1 MTRRAL
7 PIADPGSGA
16 PAVGEAHHLTKGLV
30 RVTMACNER
39 CPFCNVPV
47 EDYPEPTPTDAELDA
62 QLEAFLATGEQTLT
76 LSGGEPTLR
85 REPLLDVIARAR
97 ARGVPFAELQ
107 TNAILIDDRYAQ
119 QLAEAGLTS
128 AFVSLLS
135 DEPALHDE
143 LAGLEGAFS
152 LCLRGI
158 DALLDA
164 GIAVTLN
171 PVIARQTQRRVAA
184 YVDFVAA
191 RLPNVQAISLS
202 AVQPHGRARHDLDLL
217 PDYAV
222 LGPEVSRAHAR
233 AEHHGIP
240 LLNPYCG
247 LPLCVGWSERR
258 ARSVEAIEA
267 EGVWRARRAS
277 AQGWAPD
284 PHGIDNHGNKRHGPP
299 CERCALRTRCGGA
312 WHAYWDH
319 RDGSGLSAPLLIREP
334 WWPDAAAHEGQAVV
348 ATQGGVESGA
358 FDGVDAPTLW
368 LLTDDLRLGD
378 AARLLA
384 TRCTDLALL
393 IEAQD
398 LERPELVDELAH
410 LKRHNATTDP
420 QLRLRVTLGL
430 RTLGTVRA
438 GLAALDRAAELGV
451 AAVAL
456 LMVPTASHRRL
467 VAVARE
473 RYPTL
478 RVSLEEHACP

>member
-7 PIADPGSGA
+7 PIADPGIGA

-62 QLEAFLATGEQTLT
+62 QLEAFLASGEQTLT

-85 REPLLDVIARAR
+85 RGPLLDVIARAR

-107 TNAILIDDRYAQ
+107 TNAILIDDRYARE
-119 QLAEAGLTS
+119 LVEAGLTS

-135 DEPALHDE
+135 DDAALHDE
-143 LAGLEGAFS
+143 LAGLEGAFP

-164 GIAVTLN
+164 DVAVTLN

-191 RLPNVQAISLS
+191 RLPRVQAISLS
-202 AVQPHGRARHDLDLL
+202 AVQPHGRARDDLDLL

-222 LGPEVSRAHAR
+222 LGPEVSRAHLR

-258 ARSVEAIEA
+258 ARSVEALEA
-267 EGVWRARRAS
+267 EDAWRAHREDSSFR
-277 AQGWAPD
+277 D

-319 RDGSGLSAPLLIREP
+319 RDGSGLSALLPIREP
-334 WWPDAAAHEGQAVV
+334 WWPDAAEQEAQEVI
-348 ATQGGVESGA
+348 ATKGGVDPSA
-358 FDGVDAPTLW
+358 FVPVSAPTVW
-368 LLTDDLRLGD
+368 LMTDDLRPGD

-393 IEAQD
+393 IEPEALQ
-398 LERPELVDELAH
+398 RPHLIDELAH
-410 LKRHNATTDP
+410 LQRHNDATDP
-420 QLRLRVTLGL
+420 QLRLRVILGL
-430 RTLGTVRA
+430 RALGSLQTGLTV
-438 GLAALDRAAELGV
+438 LDRAADLGV
-451 AAVAL
+451 ARVAL
-456 LMVPTASHRRL
+456 LMVPTEPHRRL
-467 VAVARE
+467 LAIAAE
-473 RYPTL
+473 RYPAL
-478 RVSLEEHACP
+478 RVTLGEQASP